1 MIATQT
7 VEREIVVAAPVQRV
21 WDVLTEPQ
29 HIGQWFGSR
38 AELEPRVGG
47 DGVLEFEGHGAFKI
61 SVVRFD
67 PTSHFS
73 YRWANKIGTEAVP
86 GLSTLVEFTLEPAG
100 DGTKLR
106 VVESGLS
113 AQDTVIVDGVQK
125 VFFPGMPVVPK
136 QVAMGAPAA
145 SPAVAMK

>member
-7 VEREIVVAAPVQRV
+7 VEREIVVAAPVERV
-21 WDVLTEPQ
+21 WAVLTEPQ

-47 DGVLEFEGHGAFKI
+47 DGLLEFEGHGAYKI

-73 YRWANKIGTEAVP
+73 YRWANKIGAEAVP

-106 VVESGLS
+106 VVESDFDALPLTDAEREQEITEHIKGWREELDEMRVY
-113 AQDTVIVDGVQK
+113 AEALAG
-125 VFFPGMPVVPK
+125 
-136 QVAMGAPAA
+136 
-145 SPAVAMK
+145 

>member
-7 VEREIVVAAPVQRV
+7 VEREIVVAAPVERV
-21 WDVLTEPQ
+21 WAVLTEPQ

-47 DGVLEFEGHGAFKI
+47 DGLLEFEGHGAYKI
-61 SVVRFD
+61 SVVRFE

-73 YRWANKIGTEAVP
+73 YRWANRLGEEAVP

-100 DGTKLR
+100 EGTKLR
-106 VVESGLS
+106 VVESDFETLPLTDAEREQVIADHINGWREELDEMRVYAE
-113 AQDTVIVDGVQK
+113 AQAG
-125 VFFPGMPVVPK
+125 
-136 QVAMGAPAA
+136 
-145 SPAVAMK
+145 

>member
-29 HIGQWFGSR
+29 HIAQWFGSG
-38 AELEPRVGG
+38 AELEPRAGG

-67 PTSHFS
+67 PTTHFS
-73 YRWANKIGTEAVP
+73 YRWANKVGADAVP
-86 GLSTLVEFTLEPAG
+86 GLSTLVEFTLEQTG

-106 VVESGLS
+106 VVESDFDALPMTDAEREHEMAEHTKGWQAELDEMR
-113 AQDTVIVDGVQK
+113 AYAEQLAG
-125 VFFPGMPVVPK
+125 
-136 QVAMGAPAA
+136 
-145 SPAVAMK
+145 

>member
-1 MIATQT
+1 MLATQT
-7 VEREIVVAAPVQRV
+7 VEREIMVAAPVQRV
-21 WDVLTEPQ
+21 WAVLTEPE

-38 AELEPRVGG
+38 AELEPRAGG
-47 DGVLEFEGHGAFKI
+47 DGVLEVEGYGAFKI

-73 YRWANKIGTEAVP
+73 YRWANQVGADAVP

-106 VVESGLS
+106 VVESDFDALPMTDAERENEMAEHTKGWRSELDEMR
-113 AQDTVIVDGVQK
+113 AYAEQL
-125 VFFPGMPVVPK
+125 
-136 QVAMGAPAA
+136 A
-145 SPAVAMK
+145 S